1 MNVIQDCMVFAAAN
15 TGAGKLSKEF
25 LLIFFCCR
33 LGSTMFTGISRL
45 LKFLKKSFQIQSSR
59 NKNNNQDEH
68 QFQTAVINGIGTKIS
83 KKEKKNKINLSSR
96 RFF

>member
-1 MNVIQDCMVFAAAN
+1 
-15 TGAGKLSKEF
+15 
-25 LLIFFCCR
+25 
-33 LGSTMFTGISRL
+33 MFTGISRL

-96 RFF
+96 RFFWKITGFSNDGNNAIYYNIITNT